1 MPCDT
6 RPTLTELQ
14 RQAQAEA
21 LRRLQAALGA
31 GSVRVTLSRDGA
43 AAFQGWADQD
53 RGGLS
58 DVCAFRKLSASN
70 APELRRAIAAAE
82 ARQGIK
88 LDRRLVA
95 AGVHSHDGG
104 NTWHGGH

>member
-6 RPTLTELQ
+6 RPSMTAAQ

-21 LRRLQAALGA
+21 LQRLQVELAQKR
-31 GSVRVTLSRDGA
+31 VRVRLSANGA
-43 AAFQGWADQD
+43 AAFVDWPDQD
-53 RGGLS
+53 RAGLT
-58 DVCAFRKLSASN
+58 DVCAFRKLAN

-82 ARQGIK
+82 VRQG
-88 LDRRLVA
+88 LRFDQRQLA

-104 NTWHGGH
+104 QTWHRGHS